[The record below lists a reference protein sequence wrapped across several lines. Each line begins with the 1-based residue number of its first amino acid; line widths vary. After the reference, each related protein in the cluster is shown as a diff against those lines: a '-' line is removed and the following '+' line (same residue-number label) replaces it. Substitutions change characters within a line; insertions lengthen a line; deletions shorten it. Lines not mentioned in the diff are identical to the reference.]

1 MSETDSFV
9 EEVTEEM
16 RRDRLF
22 GFFKKWG
29 WLIALALLLIIGGA
43 IFNEWRKGSVQAGR
57 EAAGDALLSA
67 IGQDTPQARAT
78 ALAPLSDAEQGAQ
91 LARLGHAA
99 ALAEADQDAEALAV
113 YDEIAA
119 DVTLSDTYRDLARLK
134 SLMLKPGAA
143 DADQVLEL
151 LIEPGRPF
159 RLLALEL
166 RSQIHIANGDTDAA
180 LADLTSIL
188 EAPMTSP
195 ELRQRAQQMTIVL
208 GGEVP
213 NSPVQLSTEE
223 NG

>member
-1 MSETDSFV
+1 LSETDSFV

-67 IGQDTPQARAT
+67 
-78 ALAPLSDAEQGAQ
+78 
-91 LARLGHAA
+91 LGHAA

-119 DVTLSDTYRDLARLK
+119 DV
-134 SLMLKPGAA
+134 
-143 DADQVLEL
+143 
-151 LIEPGRPF
+151 
-159 RLLALEL
+159 
-166 RSQIHIANGDTDAA
+166 HIANGDTDAA

>member
-9 EEVTEEM
+9 EEVTEEI

-29 WLIALALLLIIGGA
+29 WLIGLALLLIIGGA

-67 IGQDTPQARAT
+67 IGQDTPDARAA
-78 ALAPLSDAEQGAQ
+78 ALAPLAQADQGAH

-99 ALAEADQDAEALAV
+99 ALVEADKNEDALV
-113 YDEIAA
+113 IYDEMAA
-119 DVTLSDTYRDLARLK
+119 DATLSDTYRDLARLK
-134 SLMLKPGAA
+134 ALMLKPDAP

-151 LIEPGRPF
+151 LVEPGRPF
-159 RLLALEL
+159 RLLGLEL
-166 RSQIHIANGDTDAA
+166 RSQIHIAAGDTDAA
-180 LADLTSIL
+180 LADLKLIL
-188 EAPMTSP
+188 EAQMTSP

-208 GGEVP
+208 GGEIP
-213 NSPVQLSTEE
+213 NSPVQLSPEE